1 MPRSIL
7 RLLLAL
13 STCAAAKAASAQE
26 IAYAGIPWGTPA
38 EAVRARAEAQGF
50 TLDSVAAAGDHV
62 YRRRADGA
70 WLKAYMQAGRAVGF
84 TVIDPAPRAAVDA
97 RFRALADSLEAA
109 LGAPALRER
118 EEVRWEAALA
128 QVSVEIEFVR
138 GNQVEVRWVG
148 PGWYDE
154 VARRRKLFDLPPPQ
168 PGYTIVSVSGVSYVS
183 VDTTVT
189 GRQTAGVLRGRF
201 RIEYGQPVGPEDDR
215 YDAAEYLMEFD
226 CAGRRTRLIERAL
239 YLSGQRRHFDAYR
252 TIPWAPPQ
260 PGNHYD
266 RGLGAVCR
274 AARR

>member
-7 RLLLAL
+7 SLLLAVC
-13 STCAAAKAASAQE
+13 TCAAAKAASAQQ
-26 IAYAGIPWGTPA
+26 IAYPGIPWGTPA

-50 TLDSVAAAGDHV
+50 ALDSVTADGDQV

-70 WLKAYMQAGRAVGF
+70 WLKAYMRAGRAVGF
-84 TVIDPAPRAAVDA
+84 TVIDPAPRAAVDG

-109 LGAPALRER
+109 LGAPAVRDR

-138 GNQVEVRWVG
+138 GPQVEVRWAG
-148 PGWYDE
+148 PGWFDE
-154 VARRRKLFDLPPPQ
+154 MHRRKKLIEVPPLPA
-168 PGYTIVSVSGVSYVS
+168 GYTIVSATPVSYVS

-189 GRQTAGVLRGRF
+189 GRGAAGVLRGRF
-201 RIEYGQPVGPEDDR
+201 RIDYAQPVGPDTAT
-215 YDAAEYLMEFD
+215 YDAAVYEMEFD
-226 CAGRRTRLIERAL
+226 CAGRRTRLLRRTITLA
-239 YLSGQRRHFDAYR
+239 GARRHDDVYQR
-252 TIPWAPPQ
+252 IPWAPPQ

-266 RGLGAVCR
+266 RGLAAVCR